1 MHGAPQWLVEVV
13 TCPVDAAPLDDEGGS
28 YRCRV
33 CGRRY
38 PVDEGIVELLPAALE
53 HLGQR
58 GGGRRRAAGEGGA
71 AGEEVAWISDEMDW
85 WNPYYE
91 RAATRPLSPRAGLR
105 GRGRERHL
113 FRHVRARVGARPT
126 VVEMGAGS
134 SRTVAGLWAPGEH
147 ALRYV
152 ATDLSRPGLLAGAAA
167 LGPDAAAVQCDAG
180 SWPFPEGGLD
190 VVLILGVLH
199 HLPDWQ
205 EALRRACASV
215 RPGGYVLLHE
225 VVWKPRIL
233 ARRRA
238 HGITDPWTS
247 PHEGKV
253 LAGDLRRLL
262 EERGTVLRWRRG
274 YTPLQFAILHYGDLH
289 ERLEGSRV
297 LTVGLDVLDQA
308 FGHTLGRVR
317 PSLGFAEVMCVWRRE
332 RDHPASASSTLDSST
347 CVPPGRGRG
356 GWGRGMRRGR
366 GRWRRQGAA
375 RHRDS
380 ATC

>member
-1 MHGAPQWLVEVV
+1 MQGVPQWLVEVV
-13 TCPVDAAPLDDEGGS
+13 RCPVDGESLDAHEHS
-28 YRCRV
+28 YRCRG
-33 CGRRY
+33 CGRCY
-38 PVDEGIVELLPAALE
+38 PVADGVVELLPESLA
-53 HLGQR
+53 HLGHR
-58 GGGRRRAAGEGGA
+58 GGGRDGGA
-71 AGEEVAWISDEMDW
+71 REEVAWVSEEMDW

-91 RAATRPLSPRAGLR
+91 KASTRPLSPRTGLR

-113 FRHVRARVGARPT
+113 FRHVRGRVGPRPT

-147 ALRYV
+147 PLRYV
-152 ATDLSRPGLLAGAAA
+152 ASDLSRRGLLAGAPA
-167 LGPDAAAVQCDAG
+167 LGPDAAAVQCEAG
-180 SWPFPEGGLD
+180 SWPFPPEGLD

-238 HGITDPWTS
+238 HGVTDPWTS

-253 LAGDLRRLL
+253 LAGELRRLL

-274 YTPLQFAILHYGDLH
+274 ATPLQFAILHYADLH

-297 LTVGLDVLDQA
+297 LTIGLDVLDQA

-317 PSLGFAEVMCVWRRE
+317 PSLGFADVMCLWRRE
-332 RDHPASASSTLDSST
+332 RDH
-347 CVPPGRGRG
+347 RGEPD
-356 GWGRGMRRGR
+356 
-366 GRWRRQGAA
+366 RQ
-375 RHRDS
+375 RQV
-380 ATC
+380 